1 MTEEI
6 QRLVLFD
13 IEGNGGD
20 PTEILPLLTRE
31 NANDVYDIGVL
42 SLIYIATTWNHPCVP
57 AIMRRLV
64 ELGVEINQDDQG
76 AGTPLTWAL
85 LTGTGRQY
93 IPLLLELGAQVD
105 FITNGR
111 RTPLGI
117 AIERE
122 FIKEARLFMDRGASV
137 VRTGIPAN
145 ALPEWVATYVKAR
158 QRCRHACVTVLGLG
172 VRVKVHRDVFGLIAR
187 HVWSRRL
194 DEYDEQRWTI

>member
-31 NANDVYDIGVL
+31 NANHVYDIGVL

-64 ELGVEINQDDQG
+64 ELGVDLGQDYQR

-85 LTGTGRQY
+85 LSSTGRQY

-105 FITNGR
+105 AIPNGWC
-111 RTPLGI
+111 TPLRF
-117 AIERE
+117 AIEHDLTRE
-122 FIKEARLFMDRGASV
+122 GRLFMDRGASV
-137 VRTGIPAN
+137 VRTRMPAN
-145 ALPEWVATYVKAR
+145 TLPEWVATYVKAHKC
-158 QRCRHACVTVLGLG
+158 CRHACVTVLGLG

-194 DEYDEQRWTI
+194 DEEDEQRWIM